1 MRLVERKCFEYERSR
16 KSVLDRPWVGL
27 KYHVIPIFVHYFYLL
42 CCSPQSHPIP
52 AQCVLVKN
60 PHSPPKKSQ
69 HLLIEKITQRD
80 WDWAGPVNVIGKQQ
94 RYTVMHEWTKVMLP
108 AQTWLYKWL
117 INEALR
123 QRKQSIH
130 SSAHKE
136 GNKQPR
142 RENSYAHAS
151 L

>member
-1 MRLVERKCFEYERSR
+1 MGWSKIPCYSNFCVLFLFIM
-16 KSVLDRPWVGL
+16 SVRPN
-27 KYHVIPIFVHYFYLL
+27 HIPWT
-42 CCSPQSHPIP
+42 

-94 RYTVMHEWTKVMLP
+94 HYTVMHEWTKAMLP

-130 SSAHKE
+130 SSAHEKRE
-136 GNKQPR
+136 INSLDERTATLMHPFRVQNSNK
-142 RENSYAHAS
+142 YLFA
-151 L
+151 LK